1 MKRNKKRREEKGA
14 AKWLVTYSDMVTLV
28 LVFFIL
34 LFSMSQIDVT
44 KFQTITQSFQS
55 RAILDF
61 LPSAV
66 PSDSIDPNLDDDGS
80 GDGEGANGGD
90 DDVDVDALL
99 DGLEEWEKKADALAR
114 LMSGVEDYLEEHD
127 LGDVITA
134 NRTEE
139 GVVLVLQDSILFDS
153 AEAEILDSGKPFLDE
168 VGNLLKGIANIVR
181 VEGHTDNRPISTYRY
196 PSNWELSGARAGSV
210 VRYFIEELELN
221 EDRFLIAG
229 YGETR
234 PVVENSSPENWA
246 QNRRVEIVI
255 LDSEHDQAQS
265 QIEKIKEEQ
274 REKQNREQKDKQKEK
289 PEEEE

>member
-1 MKRNKKRREEKGA
+1 MNRKRRRREDKGA
-14 AKWLVTYSDMVTLV
+14 AKWLVTYSDMVTLI

-34 LFSMSQIDVT
+34 LFSMSQIDVS
-44 KFQTITQSFQS
+44 KFQSITESFQS

-66 PSDSIDPNLDDDGS
+66 PSESEDPASDGQDGLDGGATDG
-80 GDGEGANGGD
+80 
-90 DDVDVDALL
+90 DDVDVDDLL

-114 LMSGVEDYLEEHD
+114 LMGSVEEYLAEQG
-127 LGDVITA
+127 LGDVISA
-134 NRTEE
+134 HRTEE
-139 GVVLVLQDSILFDS
+139 GVILVLQDSILFDS
-153 AEAEILDSGKPFLDE
+153 AEAQILESGMPFLDE
-168 VGNLLKGIANIVR
+168 VGNLLRGISNKVR

-221 EDRFLIAG
+221 EDRFIVAG

-234 PVVENSSPENWA
+234 PVVENDSAENWA

-255 LDSEHDQAQS
+255 LDAEHDQAQNNEVR
-265 QIEKIKEEQ
+265 EKAKQLEEQ
-274 REKQNREQKDKQKEK
+274 ETEK
-289 PEEEE
+289 PEED

>member
-1 MKRNKKRREEKGA
+1 MRRRRKRKEEKGA

-34 LFSMSQIDVT
+34 LFSMSQIDDG
-44 KFQTITQSFQS
+44 KFQSITESFQS

-61 LPSAV
+61 LPSIV
-66 PSDSIDPNLDDDGS
+66 PSDSIAPGVEDSSGTDDGTGV
-80 GDGEGANGGD
+80 GDGDSGGD
-90 DDVDVDALL
+90 ENIDALL
-99 DGLEEWEKKADALAR
+99 DGLEEWEKKADALAQ
-114 LMSGVEDYLEEHD
+114 LMTGVENYLEQHE

-134 NRTEE
+134 KRTEE
-139 GVVLVLQDSILFDS
+139 GVILVLQDSILFES
-153 AEAEILDSGKPFLDE
+153 AEAEILESGMPFLNE
-168 VGNLLKGIANIVR
+168 VGELLVGIANKVR

-210 VRYFIEELELN
+210 VRYFIDELDLQ

-234 PVVENSSPENWA
+234 PVVDNSSPENWA

-255 LDSEHDQAQS
+255 LDSEHDQATDS
-265 QIEKIKEEQ
+265 SLKETE
-274 REKQNREQKDKQKEK
+274 KEK
-289 PEEEE
+289 PED

>member
-1 MKRNKKRREEKGA
+1 MNRKRKRREQKGA
-14 AKWLVTYSDMVTLV
+14 AKWLVTYSDMVTLI

-34 LFSMSQIDVT
+34 LFSMSQIDVS
-44 KFQTITQSFQS
+44 KFHSLTESFQS

-61 LPSAV
+61 LPSSV
-66 PSDSIDPNLDDDGS
+66 PSESLDPDLDEGQGDGDGDDGD
-80 GDGEGANGGD
+80 GDED
-90 DDVDVDALL
+90 DIDMDAVL
-99 DGLEEWEKKADALAR
+99 DGLEEWEKKADALAQ
-114 LMSGVEDYLEEHD
+114 LMSGVEDYLEEYE

-139 GVVLVLQDSILFDS
+139 GVILVLQDSILFDS
-153 AEAEILDSGKPFLDE
+153 AEADILESGMPFLDE
-168 VGNLLKGIANIVR
+168 VGNLLSGISNKVR

-234 PVVENSSPENWA
+234 PVADNDSSDNWA
-246 QNRRVEIVI
+246 KNRRVEIVI
-255 LDSEHDQAQS
+255 LDSEHDQSQS
-265 QIEKIKEEQ
+265 NEVKEKI
-274 REKQNREQKDKQKEK
+274 
-289 PEEEE
+289 EEELENNEE